1 MGRVLRSKYDY
12 GMMIFADR
20 RYARAD
26 KKNQLPLWIESHLEP
41 GADNVSIDQ
50 ALSIASKFYK
60 DMGQDFVMPENFLY
74 DSKKLEEMNNE

>member
-1 MGRVLRSKYDY
+1 
-12 GMMIFADR
+12 MMIFADR

-74 DSKKLEEMNNE
+74 DSKKLEEMNIE